1 MMCECSQLFYKELC
15 QGNGL
20 LASMC
25 DRIMILL
32 IKRHLSTELDVLFII
47 QMPIESTSC
56 FKSFLF

>member
-1 MMCECSQLFYKELC
+1 MMCECSQLFYRALSGKWIIS
-15 QGNGL
+15 
-20 LASMC
+20 SMC